1 MKLLSFKGI
10 LHLCYAI
17 GFTFIAIVALV
28 ASPYYGL
35 PLGER
40 PHNMMHDQFKPGG
53 LWGHG
58 LGIIGSSMVLLL
70 FLYSARKRQRFGLR
84 AGRLSRWLD
93 VHIMFGILGPLLIT
107 LHTAMKFHGL
117 VSISYYSMVVV
128 ALSGVFGRY
137 VYMQIPRDTRGDAM
151 SMGQVRSRIDEVRGS
166 LIDRLPPDIV
176 AGVDRFVGEVRDHRS
191 SGLAALFQAARADL
205 VRPWRLRRL
214 KRYLRRGKTHVSE
227 HEIRQ
232 IVRLAKEEA
241 MLVRRMARMDA
252 MTRTLH
258 YWHVFHKPFAYIMIT
273 IMMIHVA
280 VAVSFGYTWV
290 F

>member
-1 MKLLSFKGI
+1 
-10 LHLCYAI
+10 
-17 GFTFIAIVALV
+17 
-28 ASPYYGL
+28 
-35 PLGER
+35 
-40 PHNMMHDQFKPGG
+40 
-53 LWGHG
+53 
-58 LGIIGSSMVLLL
+58 
-70 FLYSARKRQRFGLR
+70 LR

-151 SMGQVRSRIDEVRGS
+151 SMEQVRRRIDEIRGS
-166 LIDRLPPDIV
+166 LTDRLPADVIQ
-176 AGVDRFVGEVRDHRS
+176 GVDRFVGDVRDQRS
-191 SGLAALFQAARADL
+191 SGLAALFQAARADIA
-205 VRPWRLRRL
+205 RPWRLRRL
-214 KRYLRRGKTHVSE
+214 TRHLRRGKTHVSE
-227 HEIRQ
+227 DDIRK
-232 IVRLAKEEA
+232 IVGLAKEEA